1 VFWNLEENNMKASVM
16 HQYGG
21 PEVLNLEEYPDP
33 IPAEGEVLVRV
44 SAASIN
50 PVDNMQRAG
59 LTREYLPVAFPGVIG
74 WDLSGTV
81 VQLGPGAEDF
91 ALGDRVFG
99 WAFHTFAELCAVK
112 TELLAKVPEGL
123 NLVDSA
129 ALPLVGTTG
138 SQLISAASGVEKGQT
153 ILVAGANG
161 GVGRSAVFTAK
172 DRGAYVIAGVTSSQV
187 EQAQALGVERIV
199 ALDDWEQ
206 LRSLPLVDV
215 VANMVRGKT
224 ADLLM
229 EKVKAGGTFASA
241 TGAPTNA
248 NRFPSVRIVEFVS
261 KQNARTLDYIANAAR
276 DGKLSIPVDRRIPLS
291 EASAGMT
298 AVEKGGIGKVLLLP

>member
-1 VFWNLEENNMKASVM
+1 MKASVM

-21 PEVLNLEEYPDP
+21 PEVLNLEQYPDP
-33 IPAEGEVLVRV
+33 IPATGEVLVRV
-44 SAASIN
+44 AAASIN

-59 LTREYLPVAFPGVIG
+59 LTKEYLPVDFPGVIR

-81 VQLGPGAEDF
+81 VQIGSGAEGF
-91 ALGDRVFG
+91 AVGDRVFG

-123 NLVDSA
+123 DLIEAA

-138 SQLISAASGVEKGQT
+138 SQLITVASGVEKGQT
-153 ILVAGANG
+153 ILVSGANG

-172 DRGAYVIAGVTSSQV
+172 DLGAHVIAGVTSNQLK
-187 EQAQALGVERIV
+187 EAQTLGADRVV
-199 ALDDWEQ
+199 ALDDLAQ
-206 LRSLPLVDV
+206 LRSLPWVDV
-215 VANMVRGKT
+215 IANTVRGE
-224 ADLLM
+224 AAELLM
-229 EKVKAGGTFASA
+229 GKVKPGGVFASA

-248 NRFPSVRIVEFVS
+248 DQFPSIRVVAFVS
-261 KQNARTLDYIANAAR
+261 KQNTRTLEYIANAAR
-276 DGKLSIPVDRRIPLS
+276 DGRLSIPINRKIPLS
-291 EASAGMT
+291 EAAAGMA